1 MILLLF
7 VFGLS
12 LVFGF
17 YFLAAGVLRLPSM
30 GAARAIAERGSGKQK
45 VTGFLEDGMDHL
57 SVLLAR
63 HITLDEYRKRRMGNI
78 LKAAGM
84 GMTPGGSCRLLYS
97 QGRCDSNPHSAMF
110 TVPASCDT
118 STGFCSGGCLF
129 QRIQKAGRE
138 IEGKTG

>member
-45 VTGFLEDGMDHL
+45 FTGFLEDRMDP
-57 SVLLAR
+57 
-63 HITLDEYRKRRMGNI
+63 I
-78 LKAAGM
+78 
-84 GMTPGGSCRLLYS
+84 CRSFWQDISLW
-97 QGRCDSNPHSAMF
+97 M
-110 TVPASCDT
+110 
-118 STGFCSGGCLF
+118 STESGGWA
-129 QRIQKAGRE
+129 IS
-138 IEGKTG
+138 

>member
-12 LVFGF
+12 LVLGF

-84 GMTPGGSCRLLYS
+84 GMTPEVHAASCIVKAGVTAIPILPCLL
-97 QGRCDSNPHSAMF
+97 F
-110 TVPASCDT
+110 TSCDT
-118 STGFCSGGCLF
+118 STGFAAVAVI
-129 QRIQKAGRE
+129 QRIRKARK

>member
-57 SVLLAR
+57 SAFWQDISLW
-63 HITLDEYRKRRMGNI
+63 M
-78 LKAAGM
+78 
-84 GMTPGGSCRLLYS
+84 
-97 QGRCDSNPHSAMF
+97 
-110 TVPASCDT
+110 
-118 STGFCSGGCLF
+118 STESGGWA
-129 QRIQKAGRE
+129 IS
-138 IEGKTG
+138 

>member
-78 LKAAGM
+78 LNVFCDITLDLGFHIRVAMACQQ
-84 GMTPGGSCRLLYS
+84 GGIL
-97 QGRCDSNPHSAMF
+97 A
-110 TVPASCDT
+110 
-118 STGFCSGGCLF
+118 
-129 QRIQKAGRE
+129 
-138 IEGKTG
+138 

>member
-45 VTGFLEDGMDHL
+45 FTGFLEDRMDHL

-63 HITLDEYRKRRMGNI
+63 HITLVQKAEDGQYPESRRDGDD
-78 LKAAGM
+78 
-84 GMTPGGSCRLLYS
+84 PGGSCRLLYS
-97 QGRCDSNPHSAMF
+97 QGRCDSNPHSALF

-129 QRIQKAGRE
+129 QRIQKAGRK

>member
-45 VTGFLEDGMDHL
+45 ITGFLEDGMDHL

-63 HITLDEYRKRRMGNI
+63 HITLD
-78 LKAAGM
+78 
-84 GMTPGGSCRLLYS
+84 GGSCRFLYS
-97 QGRCDSNPHSAMF
+97 QGRCDSNPHSALF

-129 QRIQKAGRE
+129 QRIQKARRK

>member
-45 VTGFLEDGMDHL
+45 VTGFLEDGMDH
-57 SVLLAR
+57 
-63 HITLDEYRKRRMGNI
+63 
-78 LKAAGM
+78 
-84 GMTPGGSCRLLYS
+84 
-97 QGRCDSNPHSAMF
+97 
-110 TVPASCDT
+110 
-118 STGFCSGGCLF
+118 
-129 QRIQKAGRE
+129 
-138 IEGKTG
+138 

>member
-45 VTGFLEDGMDHL
+45 FTGFLEDRMDHL

-84 GMTPGGSCRLLYS
+84 GMTPEVHAASCIV
-97 QGRCDSNPHSAMF
+97 SNPHSALF

-129 QRIQKAGRE
+129 QRIQKAGRK